1 MTVNYVN
8 LLRAGKYRRFKQF
21 LNLWRLMTLV
31 PGSSRVLGP
40 LGLWVFKGP
49 GSSKILGSLGSW
61 VLKGPGPPRVLGPYF
76 LVSPENLTFSINR
89 KLISI
94 NWKWKWMN
102 RIRYGRKNVVEKQK
116 FELIWKMYI
125 SKWNQFACYENGK

>member
-21 LNLWRLMTLV
+21 LNLWRLMTLI

-89 KLISI
+89 FFNKVDF
-94 NWKWKWMN
+94 N
-102 RIRYGRKNVVEKQK
+102 
-116 FELIWKMYI
+116 
-125 SKWNQFACYENGK
+125 